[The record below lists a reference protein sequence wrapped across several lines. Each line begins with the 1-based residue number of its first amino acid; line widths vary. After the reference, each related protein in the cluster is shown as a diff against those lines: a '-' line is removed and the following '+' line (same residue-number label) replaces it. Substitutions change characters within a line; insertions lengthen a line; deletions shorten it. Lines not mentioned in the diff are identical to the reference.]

1 MTIVKGQEV
10 VERIQG
16 PEKMSTTQIGDF
28 LCLGKANRS
37 GLRPLLDLVPRPE
50 TSSPPVNSAWTL
62 LTNDDVEF
70 QLESMENLSEQLID
84 NERMKEHILN
94 ALPGTYAQK
103 MGDIEKTKEVMRLVI
118 EEVNKTDLNKAMHG
132 KFMERCWDVMESMLP
147 GKYNYYI
154 EHKNISCMLI

>member
-16 PEKMSTTQIGDF
+16 QEKMSTTQIGDF

-62 LTNDDVEF
+62 LTNGN
-70 QLESMENLSEQLID
+70 LIYAEN
-84 NERMKEHILN
+84 N
-94 ALPGTYAQK
+94 ASNFPG
-103 MGDIEKTKEVMRLVI
+103 
-118 EEVNKTDLNKAMHG
+118 
-132 KFMERCWDVMESMLP
+132 
-147 GKYNYYI
+147 
-154 EHKNISCMLI
+154 